1 MELTPLIRDKSRLS
15 DFLKDIP
22 NDPGC
27 YLMKDGEDRLL
38 YVGKSKK
45 LRNRVRSY
53 FRSGN
58 ELSPRISLMVR
69 QVADIELIVTDNESE
84 ALTLESN
91 LIKSHQPYFNV
102 LLKDDKK
109 YPYVC
114 ITWGD
119 KYPRIFLTR
128 KRRQRQLKDKYYGP
142 YVDVYLLR
150 QTLFSIKKLFPLRQR
165 RIPLYKD
172 RTCLNYSIGR
182 CPGVCQEEISS
193 EDYKNTLKRVEMI
206 FQGRT
211 DELRILL
218 EKQMI
223 SFSESL
229 KFEEAGSVRDQLKG
243 IDRLYESQKMII
255 PDSSVCRDI
264 IAMASEEN
272 ISSVQIFQMRSGK
285 LIGRLGYFSDNSN
298 FNSSQILQQVIENH
312 YSNVDPVEIP
322 SEILVQHQLVNN
334 ILISDWL
341 SEIKKQKV
349 NINVPKRSRKAE
361 IIKLVEKNANLEL
374 QRIKQSHD
382 KNLVELDDLTNILD
396 LENIPKRIEC
406 YDISHI
412 QGSDAVASQVVFI
425 DGIAARQH
433 YRRYKIKSPNIKI
446 GHSDDFES
454 MAEVIT
460 RRFRRWARFKEEGG
474 DIDALLSNESSVL
487 DNQNLNDWPDLVVI
501 DGGKGQ
507 LSSVVAALEDLK
519 LDQNLNVISLAKK
532 REEVFIPKV
541 KQSLVTESN
550 QPGMLLLRRLRDEA
564 HRFAI
569 TFHRQKRS
577 QRMKRSQLNEIPGL
591 GPQRIKLLLEHFRS
605 IEAIQMATF
614 SELSST
620 PGLGRST
627 AVVIRNYFH
636 PDKNK

>member
-1 MELTPLIRDKSRLS
+1 MELTPLIKDKSRLS
-15 DFLKDIP
+15 MFLKDIP

-27 YLMKDGEDRLL
+27 YLMKDSGDRLL

-53 FRSGN
+53 FRGCD

-69 QVADIELIVTDNESE
+69 QVVDIELIVTDNESE

-91 LIKSHQPYFNV
+91 LIKSRQPYFNV

-165 RIPLYKD
+165 RIPLYRD

-211 DELRILL
+211 DELRTLL
-218 EKQMI
+218 EKQMH

-264 IAMASEEN
+264 IALASEEN
-272 ISSVQIFQMRSGK
+272 ISSIQIFQMRSGK
-285 LIGRLGYFSDNSN
+285 LIGRLGYFSDNNNLSN
-298 FNSSQILQQVIENH
+298 SQILQKVVENH

-322 SEILVQHQLVNN
+322 AEILVQHKLINTD
-334 ILISDWL
+334 LISDWL

-349 NINVPKRSRKAE
+349 HIKIPKRSKKAE

-382 KNLVELDDLTNILD
+382 KNLLELDDLTNILE
-396 LENIPKRIEC
+396 LAKIPKRIEC

-433 YRRYKIKSPNIKI
+433 YRKYKIKSSNIKL

-460 RRFRRWARFKEEGG
+460 RRFRRWARFKEDGG
-474 DIDALLSNESSVL
+474 DMNELSNNESSVL
-487 DNQNLNDWPDLVVI
+487 DKDNLNDWPDLVVI

-507 LSSVVAALEDLK
+507 LSSVLAALQELN
-519 LDQNLNVISLAKK
+519 LDQNINLISLAKK
-532 REEVFIPKV
+532 KEEIFIPNY
-541 KQSLVTESN
+541 KQPLDTEPN

-605 IEAIQMATF
+605 IEAIQMASL
-614 SELSST
+614 SELSTT
-620 PGLGRST
+620 PGLGTST

-636 PDKNK
+636 PDENK